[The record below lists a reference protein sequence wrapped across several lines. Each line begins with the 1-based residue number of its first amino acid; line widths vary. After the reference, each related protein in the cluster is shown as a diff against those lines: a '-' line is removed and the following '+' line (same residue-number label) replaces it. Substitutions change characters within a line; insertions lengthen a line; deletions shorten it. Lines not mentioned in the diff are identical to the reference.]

1 MAKDQGP
8 GSEERR
14 WGRANFSGDA
24 NRRRYPMLGT
34 FWTAFANKQETYAF
48 EKFGGCVHSLGQE
61 DVRLRVAIVDSYLSR
76 EQDGG
81 SFRRN
86 SLDLLDE
93 PGAIETGHDQVGE
106 DQVYPA
112 PFKQL
117 YRVFPLG
124 TGHHPIASGFKQDFT
139 NGKSLLVVIHA

>member
-1 MAKDQGP
+1 
-8 GSEERR
+8 
-14 WGRANFSGDA
+14 
-24 NRRRYPMLGT
+24 MLGT
-34 FWTAFANKQETYAF
+34 FWTAFANKQETYSF

-61 DVRLRVAIVDSYLSR
+61 DVRLGIAIVDSYLSR

-93 PGAIETGHDQVGE
+93 PVAIETGHDQVGE
-106 DQVYPA
+106 DQVYAA

-117 YRVFPLG
+117 
-124 TGHHPIASGFKQDFT
+124 
-139 NGKSLLVVIHA
+139 